1 MDVRSVFRKTW
12 MCITV
17 MLLAAFLIFNMS
29 GAAFAQSRS
38 GSQGLYQQTKLVSDL
53 ASEKAAVTD
62 PNLVNSW
69 GLAASATGPW
79 WIADN
84 NSGLSTLYNGQG
96 QIVPLVVTIPPP
108 AGSPAGTIANP
119 TGIVFNS
126 TTNFT
131 VSKNGVSGTSAFIF
145 DGEEGTI
152 SGWSPA
158 VDRTHAVLAVDRST
172 VGAGAVYK
180 GLAIATDTIGT
191 FIYATNFR
199 FGTVEMFDGS
209 FHLVR
214 SFTDPFLAHDC
225 PLPGQCYAPFGIQ
238 NIGNQLYVTF
248 ALQDK
253 AKHDDVAGFGHGFVD
268 VFSTQ
273 GKLLR
278 RLISR
283 GFLDSP
289 WGVALA
295 PANFGKF
302 SNDLLV
308 GNFGDGFINAYNP
321 QTGRFL
327 GPLRSSN
334 GHPIVIDGLWALEF
348 GNGGTAGATN
358 QLFFTSGPDQQ
369 AHGLFG
375 TIQSL
380 S

>member
-1 MDVRSVFRKTW
+1 MDVRFVFRKTW
-12 MCITV
+12 MFITV
-17 MLLAAFLIFNMS
+17 TLLAAFLIFNVS

-38 GSQGLYQQTKLVSDL
+38 SSQGLYQQTNLVSDI
-53 ASEKAAVTD
+53 ASENAAVTD

-96 QIVPLVVTIPPP
+96 QINPLVVTIPPP

-126 TTNFT
+126 TTSFT
-131 VSKNGVSGTSAFIF
+131 VSKNGVSGSSAFIF

-152 SGWSPA
+152 SGWSPT
-158 VDRTHAVLAVDRST
+158 VDRTNAVLAVDRST
-172 VGAGAVYK
+172 VGLGAVYK
-180 GLAIATDTIGT
+180 GLAIATDTTGT

-209 FHLVR
+209 FNLVR

-225 PLPGQCYAPFGIQ
+225 PIRGQCYAPFGIQ

-248 ALQDK
+248 ALQDQ

-308 GNFGDGFINAYNP
+308 GNFGNGFINAYDP

-334 GHPIVIDGLWALEF
+334 GRPIVIDGLWALEF
-348 GNGGTAGATN
+348 GNGATAGATN
-358 QLFFTSGPDQQ
+358 QLFFTSGPDAQ

-375 TIQSL
+375 SIQSL